1 MKKLFFA
8 ILYTLLII
16 SLGGCKTVSKKIEDT
31 TEKEKQKLS
40 KWLNKPEEDLKSFY
54 GQPDK
59 VEFLKTRNRNY
70 VYITEKYKIKC
81 ERKFEVNP
89 NKIGLMGF
97 SAGGAVTM
105 QAAYEATENNQPNF
119 IAPIYPWMTIVAP
132 HKVPSNQPPA
142 FISCANDDPHELSG
156 PSVNIYMDWI
166 AAGAEAD
173 LHMFSKGGHGFGTN
187 KFGIP
192 VDIWSDLLV
201 DWILSL

>member
-16 SLGGCKTVSKKIEDT
+16 SLCGCKTVSKKIEDT

-89 NKIGLMGF
+89 RNIVVGF
-97 SAGGAVTM
+97 S
-105 QAAYEATENNQPNF
+105 
-119 IAPIYPWMTIVAP
+119 
-132 HKVPSNQPPA
+132 
-142 FISCANDDPHELSG
+142 
-156 PSVNIYMDWI
+156 
-166 AAGAEAD
+166 
-173 LHMFSKGGHGFGTN
+173 SKNCF
-187 KFGIP
+187 
-192 VDIWSDLLV
+192 
-201 DWILSL
+201 